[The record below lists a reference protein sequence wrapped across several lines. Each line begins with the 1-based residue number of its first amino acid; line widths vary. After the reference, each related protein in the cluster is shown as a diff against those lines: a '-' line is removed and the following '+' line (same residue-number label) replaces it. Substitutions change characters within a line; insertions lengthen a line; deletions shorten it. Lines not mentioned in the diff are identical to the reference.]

1 MKKRV
6 ELLFMKNKKGSED
19 LLLYHIIKIII
30 VVMFLVLISLF
41 VSRTGQ
47 GAISLEQS
55 YAKNIALLIDAS
67 RPVTDLKINMDD
79 AMALAEQ
86 NGVDRKEVVTIKGNI
101 VTVKL
106 SKKGGYEYTFF
117 NDYDVTAYPDIG
129 DKNYIIKINGYLE
142 NEAIEE

>member
-6 ELLFMKNKKGSED
+6 ELFFMKNKKGSED